1 MSYEKSTERESAN
14 HRAYSKYYFGIPT
27 KKNFKMGCKN
37 SKRSKKFQ
45 NSHDVPLEPEMPRE
59 PEMSQSM
66 SLNQTDESDSFIE
79 ISDDEKNSESLVGK
93 PKELRSSSESQNISS
108 KTADHN
114 FTKSDDDDVKLQNNL
129 TVVNEASTDGEENN
143 SNAETGPEYAVSEEA
158 VSKIEPVREN
168 NECKIDLDES
178 SFDFDSEDMTMTELR
193 DLKYTEETGDNCS
206 ESEMSTEDSTSD
218 STSSDTETSKSSAS
232 EASGV
237 VITTL

>member
-1 MSYEKSTERESAN
+1 
-14 HRAYSKYYFGIPT
+14 
-27 KKNFKMGCKN
+27 MGCKN
-37 SKRSKKFQ
+37 SKNSKKFQ
-45 NSHDVPLEPEMPRE
+45 KSHDVPLEPEMPRE

-114 FTKSDDDDVKLQNNL
+114 ATKSDDDDVKL
-129 TVVNEASTDGEENN
+129 TVVDEASADGEENN
-143 SNAETGPEYAVSEEA
+143 SNTETGPSISEEA
-158 VSKIEPVREN
+158 DLVSKIEPVREN
-168 NECKIDLDES
+168 DESKIDLDES